1 MGTNW
6 QHKQDPTKLIL
17 LISLV
22 LVKVQMAK
30 DLAVLVMSAGELQRR
45 SRRSRVYEATNS
57 VIFGI
62 GKIFSYSST
71 VNYKIFTE
79 KCQ

>member
-62 GKIFSYSST
+62 GKIFSYSGT